1 MASAMDEWLQG
12 QPTKLVEAPWSTK
25 ARPHSSCAPASHQV
39 RVCGGGEVE
48 CVCSDKF
55 DHNETAATFDPL
67 ERPRVEVC
75 VHPGTGQANS
85 LSVLNGNQAEVLGP
99 PLPLGCALRYANVS
113 SGAPGAVLISR
124 KLICAHGEL
133 VRQDIQFSV
142 KGNAS
147 SITCVDSSRRMT
159 ARGAV
164 NCSSIVIGCCV
175 SIVQPPL
182 MINEP
187 TLEPDGSRSYDSY

>member
-1 MASAMDEWLQG
+1 M
-12 QPTKLVEAPWSTK
+12 
-25 ARPHSSCAPASHQV
+25 
-39 RVCGGGEVE
+39 
-48 CVCSDKF
+48 
-55 DHNETAATFDPL
+55 
-67 ERPRVEVC
+67 
-75 VHPGTGQANS
+75 HPGTGQANS

-133 VRQDIQFSV
+133 ARQDIQFSV

-175 SIVQPPL
+175 SIVQPPHI
-182 MINEP
+182 INEP